1 MAVGLRKIT
10 QHAAGERI
18 VFLGEQ
24 SHVIATRE
32 ETIE

>member
-1 MAVGLRKIT
+1 MTIVLRKIT

-24 SHVIATRE
+24 SHVIATRQQ
-32 ETIE
+32 TIE